1 MDEDPDYELTITHL
15 CEDAT
20 DCEEPLRRAIEAALR
35 QHRVSQARINV
46 ALVSDDII
54 AELNER
60 HLSHSGP
67 TDVLAFDLGCERSGD
82 ESGASPP
89 VLAGGAADQS
99 TDTVDGELVLSVETA
114 RREASLRNHSANAEL
129 ALYAVHGV
137 LHLLGY
143 DDADSGRA
151 AQMHEVEDQILC
163 DVGIGAVYRTEPR

>member
-1 MDEDPDYELTITHL
+1 MDEDPEYELTITHL
-15 CEDAT
+15 CEDST

-35 QHRVSQARINV
+35 QHRVCQARINV

-67 TDVLAFDLGCERSGD
+67 TDVLAFDLGRERSGD
-82 ESGASPP
+82 EDAASCPRP
-89 VLAGGAADQS
+89 VRGAADRV
-99 TDTVDGELVLSVETA
+99 THAVDGELVLSVETA
-114 RREASLRNHSANAEL
+114 RREASLRSHRTDAEL

-143 DDADSGRA
+143 DDADSDNA
-151 AQMHEVEDQILC
+151 ARMHELEDQILC
-163 DVGIGAVYRTEPR
+163 DVGIGAIYRAEP